1 MRLLA
6 FATAALA
13 LVLAAL
19 PLAVQAQDS
28 AEDPLVATVNGEKI
42 YRSEVLETAKSLP
55 AQYQQQ
61 LDQIFP
67 TLVERIVDFRLLA
80 AAASE
85 AKLEEDEEVK
95 RRMEELRKGVLRE
108 VYLERQIAERVTD
121 EALQGS
127 YQDFIAANPP
137 QAEIKAS
144 HILLEDEAAAKEVI
158 SELDG
163 GADFAELAKERS
175 TGPSGP
181 NGGDLGFFTADQM
194 VPEFSQ
200 AAFALEPGKH
210 SAAPVQTQFG
220 WHVIKVMERREGA
233 APPFEELQDQLRDEA
248 SREVV
253 NAVLTELRE
262 EATVEI
268 ADPLPPP
275 AEAAQ

>member
-6 FATAALA
+6 FPTAALA

-19 PLAVQAQDS
+19 PPAAQAQDS

-55 AQYQQQ
+55 AQYQLQ
-61 LDQIFP
+61 LEQIFP

-85 AKLEEDEEVK
+85 AKLEEDAEVK
-95 RRMEELRKGVLRE
+95 RRMAELRKGVLRE
-108 VYLERQIAERVTD
+108 VYLERLIAERVTD
-121 EALQGS
+121 EVLQGR

-137 QAEIKAS
+137 QPEIKAS
-144 HILLEDEAAAKEVI
+144 HILLEDETVAKEVI

-163 GADFAELAKERS
+163 GADFAALAKERS

-181 NGGDLGFFTADQM
+181 NGGDLGYFTTDQM

-210 SAAPVQTQFG
+210 SAEPVQTQFG
-220 WHVIKVMERREGA
+220 WHVIKVIERREGA
-233 APPFEELQDQLRDEA
+233 PPPFEELQGQLRDEA

-253 NAVLTELRE
+253 NTVLAELRE
-262 EATVEI
+262 GATVEI
-268 ADPLPPP
+268 EDPLPPP

>member
-6 FATAALA
+6 FPTAALA

-19 PLAVQAQDS
+19 PPAAQAQDS

-55 AQYQQQ
+55 AQYQLQ
-61 LDQIFP
+61 LEQIFP

-85 AKLEEDEEVK
+85 AKLEEDAEVK
-95 RRMEELRKGVLRE
+95 RRMAELRKGVLRE
-108 VYLERQIAERVTD
+108 IYLERLIAERVTD
-121 EALQGS
+121 EVLQGR

-137 QAEIKAS
+137 QPEIKAS
-144 HILLEDEAAAKEVI
+144 HILLEDETVAKEVI

-163 GADFAELAKERS
+163 GADFAALAKERS

-181 NGGDLGFFTADQM
+181 NGGDLGYFTTDQM

-210 SAAPVQTQFG
+210 SAEPVQTQFG
-220 WHVIKVMERREGA
+220 WHVIKVIERREGA
-233 APPFEELQDQLRDEA
+233 PPPFEELQGQLRDEA

-253 NAVLTELRE
+253 NTVLAELRE
-262 EATVEI
+262 GATVEI
-268 ADPLPPP
+268 EDPLPPP